1 MFDYDYD
8 EEPYDDDERFYEKT
22 AYNEGYYIEREQE
35 SIRESNFEIEFEDLE
50 GNYIREMREEGLLR
64 PAPVK
69 SEEQKAESQP
79 ETVDPS
85 VGEIPF

>member
-8 EEPYDDDERFYEKT
+8 KEPYDDDKRFYKKT
-22 AYNEGYYIEREQE
+22 AYNEEYYIEREQE
-35 SIRESNFEIEFEDLE
+35 SIRESNFEIEFEELE

-64 PAPVK
+64 PAPVE
-69 SEEQKAESQP
+69 SEGQKAESQP
-79 ETVDPS
+79 VTVNPS